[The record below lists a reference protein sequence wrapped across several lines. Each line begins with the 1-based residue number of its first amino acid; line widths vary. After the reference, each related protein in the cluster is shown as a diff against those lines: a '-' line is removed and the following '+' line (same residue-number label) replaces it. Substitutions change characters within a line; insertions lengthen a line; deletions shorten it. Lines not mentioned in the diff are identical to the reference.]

1 MTGEVAAKNLNE
13 MIEFSGIDAEEV
25 FDIIEKRLSAEMAD
39 KNKAEEMAWLAKTL
53 ALSGNKNIKIR

>member
-1 MTGEVAAKNLNE
+1 

-53 ALSGNKNIKIR
+53 ALSGNKNINR